1 MYERL
6 AVNFSDRFRILLQE
20 EIFPDSEGGPM
31 YEKYISSDQP
41 PFEDL
46 DLDVLPSEESQNF
59 ITLLTDE
66 EAEVDG
72 PTDADGASILI
83 SSNYHI

>member
-1 MYERL
+1 
-6 AVNFSDRFRILLQE
+6 
-20 EIFPDSEGGPM
+20 M

-46 DLDVLPSEESQNF
+46 DLDVPPSEESQN
-59 ITLLTDE
+59 ITTLLTDE

-72 PTDADGASILI
+72 PTDADGSYAHWLLC
-83 SSNYHI
+83 